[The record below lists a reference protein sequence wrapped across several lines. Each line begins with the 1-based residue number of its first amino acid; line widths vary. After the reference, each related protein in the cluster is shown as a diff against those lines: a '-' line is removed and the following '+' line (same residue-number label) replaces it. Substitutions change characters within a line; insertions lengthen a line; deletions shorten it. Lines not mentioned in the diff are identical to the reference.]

1 MLKAPR
7 VCICSPNEKET
18 ANKFGDRLC
27 ENIITRRKVTRKKK
41 ENRSAL
47 SYFEQVKNFEKL
59 KNCIQNS
66 HCYSF

>member
-1 MLKAPR
+1 MWKYNYEAQGY
-7 VCICSPNEKET
+7 K
-18 ANKFGDRLC
+18 K
-27 ENIITRRKVTRKKK
+27 KKK